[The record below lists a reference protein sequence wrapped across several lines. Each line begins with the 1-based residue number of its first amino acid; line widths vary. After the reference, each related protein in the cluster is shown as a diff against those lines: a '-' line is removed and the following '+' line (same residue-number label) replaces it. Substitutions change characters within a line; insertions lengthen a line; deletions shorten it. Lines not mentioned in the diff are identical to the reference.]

1 MSDATTT
8 PATTT
13 SRDVTAISAVVVT
26 ILIWA
31 SAFPAIRAGLQ
42 AFGPVELGAARF
54 AIAGV
59 PAALYLLITR
69 PGWPERHEIWRILTG
84 GIFFVALY
92 TVLLN
97 IGEQT
102 VSAGAASFIINV
114 NPIITAIFAMLLLN
128 ETFSGRAWL
137 GTAISFAGIGLIAMG
152 EGDGFRIDIGAL
164 FVFGAAL
171 CNTITTISQKPLYKK
186 HRPVTVAAWNI
197 VIGALILS
205 PAMPAAAMQLP
216 HASSEALF
224 AVTYLGLGPSMIAY
238 ATYSIMLS
246 KFPASRASN
255 FLYSVPPISTLLG
268 FLWLGE
274 VPSLVAVIG
283 GAMALI
289 GVILVNLTK

>member
-1 MSDATTT
+1 MAEAAAPSSPVT
-8 PATTT
+8 
-13 SRDVTAISAVVVT
+13 RDGTAVFAVIVT

-54 AIAGV
+54 AIAGL

-69 PGWPERHEIWRILTG
+69 PGWPRGGEIWRILTG
-84 GIFFVALY
+84 GVFFVAFY

-102 VSAGAASFIINV
+102 ISAGAAAFIINV
-114 NPIITAIFAMLLLN
+114 NPIVTAIFAMLLLD
-128 ETFSGRAWL
+128 ETFSGKAWL
-137 GTAISFAGIGLIAMG
+137 GTAVSFAGIGLIALG
-152 EGDGFRIDIGAL
+152 EGDGFRIDVGAL
-164 FVFGAAL
+164 FVLGAAL
-171 CNTITTISQKPLYKK
+171 CNTITTIAQKPLFRK

-197 VIGALILS
+197 VIGAVLLS
-205 PAMPAAAMQLP
+205 PFMPAAAIEAHQ
-216 HASSEALF
+216 ASSEALL
-224 AVTYLGLGPSMIAY
+224 ATIYLGLGPSMIAY
-238 ATYSIMLS
+238 ATYSVMLS

-274 VPSLVAVIG
+274 VPTLFAVIG
-283 GAMALI
+283 GIMALL
-289 GVILVNLTK
+289 GVVIVSLAK

>member
-1 MSDATTT
+1 MSNSATSTAPVTRDA
-8 PATTT
+8 A
-13 SRDVTAISAVVVT
+13 AIGSVVIT

-31 SAFPAIRAGLQ
+31 SAFPAIRAGLES
-42 AFGPVELGAARF
+42 FGPIELGALRF

-69 PGWPERHEIWRILTG
+69 PGWPKGGEIWRILTG

-102 VSAGAASFIINV
+102 VSAGPASFIINV

-128 ETFSGRAWL
+128 ETFGRWAWV
-137 GTAISFAGIGLIAMG
+137 GTAVSFAGIGLIAFG
-152 EGDGFRIDIGAL
+152 EGEGLSLNMGAL
-164 FVFGAAL
+164 FIFGAAL
-171 CNTITTISQKPLYKK
+171 CNTVTTIAQKPLFKTHK
-186 HRPVTVAAWNI
+186 PVTVAAWNI
-197 VIGALILS
+197 VIGTLILM
-205 PAMPAAAMQLP
+205 PAMPSALVQIPAA
-216 HASSEALF
+216 SNEAIF
-224 AVTYLGLGPSMIAY
+224 SVIYLGIGPSMIAY

-274 VPSLVAVIG
+274 VPGLMAILG
-283 GAMALI
+283 GLMALA
-289 GVILVNLTK
+289 GVVMVNIAK

>member
-1 MSDATTT
+1 MSDTTAGT
-8 PATTT
+8 PAVT
-13 SRDVTAISAVVVT
+13 RDVTAISAVLIT

-54 AIAGV
+54 TIAGV

-69 PGWPERHEIWRILTG
+69 PGWPKGAEIWRILVG
-84 GIFFVALY
+84 GVFFVAFY

-102 VSAGAASFIINV
+102 VSAGAAAFIINV

-128 ETFSGRAWL
+128 ETFSAKAWL
-137 GTAISFAGIGLIAMG
+137 GTAISFAGIGLIALG
-152 EGDGFRIDIGAL
+152 EGEGFRIDIGAL
-164 FVFGAAL
+164 FIFGAAL
-171 CNTITTISQKPLYKK
+171 CNTITTISQKPLLKT

-197 VIGALILS
+197 VIGAVLLS
-205 PAMPAAAMQLP
+205 PFIPAAAAQVP
-216 HASSEALF
+216 QASTEALL
-224 AVTYLGLGPSMIAY
+224 ATLYLGIGPSMIAY
-238 ATYSIMLS
+238 ATYSVMLS

-274 VPSLVAVIG
+274 VPTLFAIIG
-283 GAMALI
+283 GIMALV
-289 GVILVNLTK
+289 GVITVNLAK

>member
-1 MSDATTT
+1 MSNAVTSPTTT
-8 PATTT
+8 P
-13 SRDVTAISAVVVT
+13 RDVTAIAAVVTT

-69 PGWPERHEIWRILTG
+69 PGWPEWREMWRIATG

-97 IGEQT
+97 IGETT

-128 ETFSGRAWL
+128 ETFSRTAWL
-137 GTAISFAGIGLIAMG
+137 GTAISFAGIGLIALG
-152 EGDGFRIDIGAL
+152 EGEGLRIDLGAL

-171 CNTITTISQKPLYKK
+171 CNTITTIVQKPILKK

-197 VIGALILS
+197 VIGALILT
-205 PAMPAAAMQLP
+205 PFMPAAAMQAP

-224 AVTYLGLGPSMIAY
+224 AVIYLGLGPSMVAY
-238 ATYSIMLS
+238 ATYSVMLS

-274 VPSLVAVIG
+274 APTLVAVIG

>member
-1 MSDATTT
+1 MSEAATQ
-8 PATTT
+8 T
-13 SRDVTAISAVVVT
+13 SPMTRDTTAISAVIIT

-31 SAFPAIRAGLQ
+31 SAFPAIRAGLE

-54 AIAGV
+54 AIAGI

-69 PGWPERHEIWRILTG
+69 PGWPRGGEIWRILIG
-84 GIFFVALY
+84 GVFFVALY

-102 VSAGAASFIINV
+102 VSAGAAAFIINV

-128 ETFSGRAWL
+128 ETFTGRAWL
-137 GTAISFAGIGLIAMG
+137 GTAISFAGIGLIALG
-152 EGDGFRIDIGAL
+152 EGEGLRIDLGAL

-171 CNTITTISQKPLYKK
+171 CNTITTIAQKPLFKQ

-197 VIGALILS
+197 VIGALILT
-205 PAMPAAAMQLP
+205 PAMPSAAMQIP
-216 HASSEALF
+216 QASTEALL
-224 AVTYLGLGPSMIAY
+224 ATIYLGLGPSMIAY
-238 ATYSIMLS
+238 ATYSVMLS

-274 VPSLVAVIG
+274 VPTLFAVIG
-283 GAMALI
+283 GIMALL
-289 GVILVNLTK
+289 GVITVNLAK

>member
-1 MSDATTT
+1 MSNSATSTA
-8 PATTT
+8 P
-13 SRDVTAISAVVVT
+13 VTRAAAAIGSVVIT

-31 SAFPAIRAGLQ
+31 SAFPAIRAGL
-42 AFGPVELGAARF
+42 ASFGPIELGALRF

-69 PGWPERHEIWRILTG
+69 PGWPKGGEVWRILTG

-102 VSAGAASFIINV
+102 VSAGPASFIINV

-128 ETFSGRAWL
+128 ETFGRWAWV
-137 GTAISFAGIGLIAMG
+137 GTAVSFAGIGLIAFG
-152 EGDGFRIDIGAL
+152 EGEGLSLNMGAL
-164 FVFGAAL
+164 FIFGAAL
-171 CNTITTISQKPLYKK
+171 CNTVTTIAQKPLFKTHK
-186 HRPVTVAAWNI
+186 PVTVAAWNI
-197 VIGALILS
+197 VIGTLILM
-205 PAMPAAAMQLP
+205 PAMPSALAQIPAA
-216 HASSEALF
+216 SNEAIF
-224 AVTYLGLGPSMIAY
+224 SVIYLGIGPSMIAY

-274 VPSLVAVIG
+274 VPGLLAILG
-283 GAMALI
+283 GLMALA
-289 GVILVNLTK
+289 GVVMVNIAK

>member
-1 MSDATTT
+1 MSSTAAS
-8 PATTT
+8 PAPAR
-13 SRDVTAISAVVVT
+13 RDVTAIAAVAIT

-31 SAFPAIRAGLQ
+31 SAFPAIRAGLT
-42 AFGPVELGAARF
+42 AFGAVELGAARF

-69 PGWPERHEIWRILTG
+69 PGWPERGEIWRIATG

-128 ETFSGRAWL
+128 ETFSRNAWI
-137 GTAISFAGIGLIAMG
+137 GTAISFAGIGLIALG
-152 EGDGFRIDIGAL
+152 EGDGLRIDIGAL
-164 FVFGAAL
+164 FIFGAAL
-171 CNTITTISQKPLYKK
+171 CNTVTTIAQKPLFKK
-186 HRPVTVAAWNI
+186 HKPVTVAAWNI
-197 VIGALILS
+197 VIGTLILS
-205 PAMPAAAMQLP
+205 PFIPAAAQQVP
-216 HASSEALF
+216 QASWEALF
-224 AVTYLGLGPSMIAY
+224 AVIYLGIGPSMIAY
-238 ATYSIMLS
+238 ATYSVMLS

-274 VPSLVAVIG
+274 VPSLVAIIG
-283 GAMALI
+283 GAMALV

>member
-1 MSDATTT
+1 MSNAVTSPTTT
-8 PATTT
+8 P
-13 SRDVTAISAVVVT
+13 RDVTAIAAVVTT

-69 PGWPERHEIWRILTG
+69 PGWPEWREMWRIATG

-97 IGEQT
+97 IGETT

-128 ETFSGRAWL
+128 ETFSRTAWL
-137 GTAISFAGIGLIAMG
+137 GTAISFAGIGLIALG
-152 EGDGFRIDIGAL
+152 EGEGLRIDLGAL

-171 CNTITTISQKPLYKK
+171 CNTITTIMQKPILKK

-197 VIGALILS
+197 VIGALILT
-205 PAMPAAAMQLP
+205 PFMPAAAMQAP

-224 AVTYLGLGPSMIAY
+224 AVIYLGLGPSMVAY
-238 ATYSIMLS
+238 ATYSVMLS

-274 VPSLVAVIG
+274 APTLVAVIG

>member
-1 MSDATTT
+1 MSDTTTT
-8 PATTT
+8 PLSAV
-13 SRDVTAISAVVVT
+13 SRDITAIAAVIAT

-54 AIAGV
+54 AIAGI

-69 PGWPERHEIWRILTG
+69 PGWPERGEIWRIVTG
-84 GIFFVALY
+84 GVFFVALY

-97 IGEQT
+97 VGEQT
-102 VSAGAASFIINV
+102 VSAGAASFIINI
-114 NPIITAIFAMLLLN
+114 NPIITAIFAVLLLN
-128 ETFSGRAWL
+128 ETFSSRAWL
-137 GTAISFAGIGLIAMG
+137 GTLISFAGIGLIALG
-152 EGDGFRIDIGAL
+152 EGDGLRVDIGAL
-164 FVFGAAL
+164 FVLGAAL
-171 CNTITTISQKPLYKK
+171 CNTITTISQKPLYKR

-205 PAMPAAAMQLP
+205 PAMPAAAMQIP
-216 HASSEALF
+216 HASSQALF
-224 AVTYLGLGPSMIAY
+224 AVIYLGLGPSMIAY
-238 ATYSIMLS
+238 ATYSIMLA

-274 VPSLVAVIG
+274 MPSLIAIAG

-289 GVILVNLTK
+289 GVIVVNLTK

>member
-1 MSDATTT
+1 MSNAAPSTPAASRDAT
-8 PATTT
+8 
-13 SRDVTAISAVVVT
+13 AIASVVVT

-31 SAFPAIRAGLQ
+31 SAFPAIRAGLE

-54 AIAGV
+54 AIAGL

-69 PGWPERHEIWRILTG
+69 PGWPTGHEIWRIAIG

-97 IGEQT
+97 IGELT
-102 VSAGAASFIINV
+102 VSAGAAAFIINV

-128 ETFSGRAWL
+128 ETFSAKAWL
-137 GTAISFAGIGLIAMG
+137 GTAISFAGIGLIALG
-152 EGDGFRIDIGAL
+152 EGEGFRIDIGAL
-164 FVFGAAL
+164 FIFGAAL
-171 CNTITTISQKPLYKK
+171 CNTVTTIAQKPLFKT

-197 VIGALILS
+197 VIGALLLS
-205 PAMPAAAMQLP
+205 PAMPAAAFQVP
-216 HASSEALF
+216 HASAEALF
-224 AVTYLGLGPSMIAY
+224 AVIYLGIGPSMIAY
-238 ATYSIMLS
+238 ATYSVMLS

-274 VPSLVAVIG
+274 VPGLVAIIG
-283 GAMALI
+283 GAMALA
-289 GVILVNLTK
+289 GVVIVNLAR

>member
-1 MSDATTT
+1 MSNSTTSTAPVSRDAT
-8 PATTT
+8 
-13 SRDVTAISAVVVT
+13 AIGSVVIT

-31 SAFPAIRAGLQ
+31 SAFPAIRAGLES
-42 AFGPVELGAARF
+42 FGPIELGALRF

-69 PGWPERHEIWRILTG
+69 PGWPKGGEIWRILTG

-102 VSAGAASFIINV
+102 VSAGPASFIINV

-128 ETFSGRAWL
+128 ETFGRWAWI
-137 GTAISFAGIGLIAMG
+137 GTAVSFAGIGLIAFG
-152 EGDGFRIDIGAL
+152 EGEGMSLNMGAL
-164 FVFGAAL
+164 FIFGAAL
-171 CNTITTISQKPLYKK
+171 CNTVTTIAQKPLFKTHK
-186 HRPVTVAAWNI
+186 PVTVAAWNI
-197 VIGALILS
+197 VIGTLILM
-205 PAMPAAAMQLP
+205 PAMPSALAQLP
-216 HASSEALF
+216 AASNEAIF
-224 AVTYLGLGPSMIAY
+224 SVIYLGIGPSMIAY
-238 ATYSIMLS
+238 ASYSVMLS

-274 VPSLVAVIG
+274 VPGLMAILG
-283 GAMALI
+283 GLMALA
-289 GVILVNLTK
+289 GVVMVNIAK

>member
-1 MSDATTT
+1 MTDIAIPTPTARRDA
-8 PATTT
+8 A
-13 SRDVTAISAVVVT
+13 ALSAVVIT

-31 SAFPAIRAGLQ
+31 SAFPAIRAGLE

-54 AIAGV
+54 AIAGF

-69 PGWPERHEIWRILTG
+69 PGWPKGGEIWRILVG
-84 GIFFVALY
+84 GVFFVAFY

-102 VSAGAASFIINV
+102 VSAGAAAFIINV

-128 ETFSGRAWL
+128 ETFSGKAWL
-137 GTAISFAGIGLIAMG
+137 GTAVSFAGIGLIALG
-152 EGDGFRIDIGAL
+152 EGEGLRIDIGAL
-164 FVFGAAL
+164 FIFGAAL
-171 CNTITTISQKPLYKK
+171 CNTITTIAQKPLLKK
-186 HRPVTVAAWNI
+186 HHPVTVAAWNI
-197 VIGALILS
+197 VIGAVLLS
-205 PAMPAAAMQLP
+205 PAIPSVVMQAP
-216 HASSEALF
+216 QASTEALL
-224 AVTYLGLGPSMIAY
+224 ATLYLGIGPSMVAY

-274 VPSLVAVIG
+274 VPTLF
-283 GAMALI
+283 ALI
-289 GVILVNLTK
+289 GGIMALVGVVIVNLAK

>member
-1 MSDATTT
+1 MSNAATSTVPVT
-8 PATTT
+8 
-13 SRDVTAISAVVVT
+13 RDSTAIGAVVIT

-31 SAFPAIRAGLQ
+31 SAFPAIRAGLKD
-42 AFGPVELGAARF
+42 FGPIELGALRF

-69 PGWPERHEIWRILTG
+69 PGWPKGAEIWRILSG

-128 ETFSGRAWL
+128 ETFSGKAWL
-137 GTAISFAGIGLIAMG
+137 GTAVSFAGIGLIAFG
-152 EGDGFRIDIGAL
+152 EGEGLALNLGAL

-171 CNTITTISQKPLYKK
+171 CHTVTTIAQKPLFKK
-186 HRPVTVAAWNI
+186 HKPVTVAAWNI
-197 VIGALILS
+197 VIGSLILA
-205 PAMPAAAMQLP
+205 PAISSALTQVPQ
-216 HASSEALF
+216 ASTEALLS
-224 AVTYLGLGPSMIAY
+224 VIYLGIGPSMIAY

-255 FLYSVPPISTLLG
+255 FLYSVPPISSLLG

-274 VPSLVAVIG
+274 APGLMAILG
-283 GAMALI
+283 GVMALA
-289 GVILVNLTK
+289 GVVIVNLAK

>member
-1 MSDATTT
+1 MSNSATSTAPVTRDA
-8 PATTT
+8 A
-13 SRDVTAISAVVVT
+13 AIGSVVIT

-31 SAFPAIRAGLQ
+31 SAFPAIRAGLES
-42 AFGPVELGAARF
+42 FGPIELGALRF

-69 PGWPERHEIWRILTG
+69 PGWPKGGEIWRILTG

-102 VSAGAASFIINV
+102 VSAGPASFIINV

-128 ETFSGRAWL
+128 ETFGRWAWV
-137 GTAISFAGIGLIAMG
+137 GTAVSFAGIGLIAFG
-152 EGDGFRIDIGAL
+152 EGEGLSLNMGAL
-164 FVFGAAL
+164 FIFGAAL
-171 CNTITTISQKPLYKK
+171 CNTVTTIAQKPLFKTHK
-186 HRPVTVAAWNI
+186 PVTVAAWNI
-197 VIGALILS
+197 VIGTLIL
-205 PAMPAAAMQLP
+205 MPALPSALEQLP
-216 HASSEALF
+216 AASNEAIF
-224 AVTYLGLGPSMIAY
+224 SVIYLGIGPSMIAY

-274 VPSLVAVIG
+274 VPGLMAILG
-283 GAMALI
+283 GLMALA
-289 GVILVNLTK
+289 GVVMVNIAK